1 MNTNEP
7 RSILITGCSSG
18 IGLCVA
24 DGLKQRGYRVFATAR
39 SQDDVR
45 MLENQGHEA
54 LQLDLD
60 DSDSIRQAVTEILSR
75 TNTNYSARLLV
86 LDRAIVVSPREVKL
100 RR

>member
-39 SQDDVR
+39 NQDDVR
-45 MLENQGHEA
+45 TLENQGHEA
-54 LQLDLD
+54 LQL
-60 DSDSIRQAVTEILSR
+60 
-75 TNTNYSARLLV
+75 
-86 LDRAIVVSPREVKL
+86 
-100 RR
+100 